1 MDIKSKLNIK
11 KNRLGIANFIQFVC
25 KMGRKLYTLNC
36 IQISFIIFHQSK
48 QVPCWMFIMW
58 ISQMMA
64 LLDKPEGSTVHH
76 ILDELTE
83 NYPQVFIMQCSE
95 DTNIVMY

>member
-1 MDIKSKLNIK
+1 MHVH
-11 KNRLGIANFIQFVC
+11 F
-25 KMGRKLYTLNC
+25 LYG
-36 IQISFIIFHQSK
+36 QSG

-76 ILDELTE
+76 ILSELAET
-83 NYPQVFIMQCSE
+83 YPQV
-95 DTNIVMY
+95 NISSVYINH

>member
-1 MDIKSKLNIK
+1 MIGNCKLHLF
-11 KNRLGIANFIQFVC
+11 RLENF
-25 KMGRKLYTLNC
+25 
-36 IQISFIIFHQSK
+36 FHQSK

-83 NYPQVFIMQCSE
+83 NYPQVFIMQFFHTLVLKIQVLSALKFFSQF
-95 DTNIVMY
+95 DQILLYTKLQ

>member
-1 MDIKSKLNIK
+1 MIGNCKLH
-11 KNRLGIANFIQFVC
+11 
-25 KMGRKLYTLNC
+25 
-36 IQISFIIFHQSK
+36 SFRFEIFFHQSK

-83 NYPQVFIMQCSE
+83 NYPQVFIMQFFHTLVLKIQVLSAFFSQFDQILLC
-95 DTNIVMY
+95 TKLQ

>member
-1 MDIKSKLNIK
+1 MHVH
-11 KNRLGIANFIQFVC
+11 F
-25 KMGRKLYTLNC
+25 
-36 IQISFIIFHQSK
+36 FHGQSG

-76 ILDELTE
+76 ILNELAET
-83 NYPQVFIMQCSE
+83 YPQVNMSAVYIKH
-95 DTNIVMY
+95 